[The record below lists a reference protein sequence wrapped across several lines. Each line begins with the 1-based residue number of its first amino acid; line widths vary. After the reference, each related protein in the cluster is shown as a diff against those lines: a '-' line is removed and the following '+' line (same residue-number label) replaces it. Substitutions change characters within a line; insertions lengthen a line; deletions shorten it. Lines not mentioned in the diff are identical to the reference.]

1 MCIYIYIYIYI
12 YKHSIDSSPKNIF
25 RKNISTKN
33 ISSKNTIKCI
43 LSYIM
48 YLSSNSINFTTLL
61 INNIYALMFHTYVS
75 KIIGH
80 AKKKNKTK
88 VLEEQINA
96 KVACIRPAQSLS
108 A

>member
-1 MCIYIYIYIYI
+1 
-12 YKHSIDSSPKNIF
+12 
-25 RKNISTKN
+25 
-33 ISSKNTIKCI
+33 
-43 LSYIM
+43 M

-80 AKKKNKTK
+80 AKKKKNKTK
-88 VLEEQINA
+88 VLEEQINV